1 MKLLKTIASALL
13 SLIVPVFV
21 IIISIRVLLTPVFYQ
36 IEYRMPYFPPDPYGF
51 SQEDRLK
58 GAALSI
64 DYLLNDATLDYFNQF
79 KLGDGTP
86 FYNLRELSHMLD
98 VKILI
103 KDAFSVWFML
113 LAILIMVGAG
123 AKARNGMS
131 TFWKALSRGGL
142 LTIILIVLV
151 LFFVILAFS
160 SLFTQF
166 HMLFFTGDTW
176 LFEYSDTLIRL
187 FPMQFWQDAFI
198 WIAVLSI
205 AQSLA
210 IFLLGK
216 KWAKKA
222 N

>member
-1 MKLLKTIASALL
+1 MKILKAIGSGLL

-21 IIISIRVLLTPVFYQ
+21 IIISIRVLLSPIFYQ
-36 IEYRMPYFPPDPYGF
+36 LEYRMPYFPPDPYGF
-51 SQEDRLK
+51 TLEERLK

-64 DYLLNDATLDYFNQF
+64 DYLMNDATLDYFNQF
-79 KLGDGTP
+79 KLTDGSP
-86 FYNLRELSHMLD
+86 FYNERELSHMLD

-123 AKARNGMS
+123 AKVRNDMNS
-131 TFWKALSRGGL
+131 FWKALSRGGM
-142 LTIILIVLV
+142 LTIILIGLV
-151 LFFVILAFS
+151 LFFVIIAFS

-198 WIAVLSI
+198 WLAVLSVL
-205 AQSLA
+205 QGLA
-210 IFLLGK
+210 IYLIGK
-216 KWAKKA
+216 KLAVKSK
-222 N
+222 

>member
-1 MKLLKTIASALL
+1 MKLIKTIASLLL
-13 SLIVPVFV
+13 SLIVPVFI
-21 IIISIRVLLTPVFYQ
+21 IIISIRVLLSPIFYQ
-36 IEYRMPYFPPDPYGF
+36 LEYRMPYFPPDPYGF
-51 SQEDRLK
+51 TLEERLK

-64 DYLLNDATLDYFNQF
+64 DYLMNDATLDYFNQF
-79 KLGDGTP
+79 KLTDGSP
-86 FYNLRELSHMLD
+86 FYNERELSHMLD

-123 AKARNGMS
+123 AKVRNDMNS
-131 TFWKALSRGGL
+131 FWKALSRGGM
-142 LTIILIVLV
+142 LTIILIGLV
-151 LFFVILAFS
+151 LFFVIIAFS

-198 WIAVLSI
+198 WLAVLSVL
-205 AQSLA
+205 QGLA
-210 IFLLGK
+210 IYLFGK
-216 KWAKKA
+216 KLAAKSK
-222 N
+222 